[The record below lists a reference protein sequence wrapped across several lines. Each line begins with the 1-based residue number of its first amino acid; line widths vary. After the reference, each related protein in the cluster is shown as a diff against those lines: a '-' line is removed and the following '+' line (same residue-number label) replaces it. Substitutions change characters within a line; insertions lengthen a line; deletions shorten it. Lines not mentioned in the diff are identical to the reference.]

1 MMFNL
6 FGKKP
11 EAPKPVGPNVVS
23 RTTAGNSSGAGSQ
36 QGGSVLSQIAAHNKH
51 IESLEKREAH
61 LQKKIDSCVQEAKNK
76 MAKND
81 KKGAMIQ
88 LQRKK
93 MYEKEIETLA
103 GSRMKLEQQQLAM
116 ESASVNSATIAALSA
131 GNEAMVQQR
140 KANGIDED
148 TVADTMDALNE
159 EMDINKEISESL
171 AAGADDV
178 LDDEDLLNDLAELQ
192 LDVAA
197 EENVPTAAAK
207 TKPGAQ
213 PVTKSVFNLPEA
225 PDAPVVKKTAA
236 ESDETDDEE
245 KELRAL
251 QASMG
256 L

>member
-11 EAPKPVGPNVVS
+11 EAPK
-23 RTTAGNSSGAGSQ
+23 SSGTSTASSTMTGHRSVSEPQ
-36 QGGSVLSQIAAHNKH
+36 QGDVLRQIAAHNKH

-61 LQKKIDSCVQEAKNK
+61 LQKKIDNCVHEAKNR

-131 GNEAMVQQR
+131 GNEAMVHQR

-159 EMDINKEISESL
+159 EMDINKEISDSL

-178 LDDEDLLNDLAELQ
+178 LEDEDLLNDLAELQ

-197 EENVPTAAAK
+197 EENAPTAATT
-207 TKPGAQ
+207 TKPAI
-213 PVTKSVFNLPEA
+213 KSDANSVFNLPEA
-225 PDAPVVKKTAA
+225 PDVPVHKDNA
-236 ESDETDDEE
+236 ELEEVDDEE